1 MLVSPGKELV
11 RATIERYVK
20 LTGAEW
26 AEVAPYWKERSFAK
40 AEFISRA
47 EVVEHCFYVVKE
59 GVQRLYFEH
68 DGSEH
73 CLGFAYGGSWSGDYD
88 SFVRQRPGRF
98 FVQAV
103 TESILIG
110 IRNVDLLRLY
120 DRLPAMERFGR
131 LILEE
136 LIIGRATREIE
147 QLSLSAEER
156 YRRLVQR
163 SPQLLQLIAQKDIAS
178 YLRMTPE
185 TFSRLR
191 AKML

>member
-1 MLVSPGKELV
+1 MLVSQGTGLV
-11 RATIERYVK
+11 RTTIERYVK
-20 LTGAEW
+20 LTDAEW

-40 AEFISRA
+40 AGFISRA
-47 EVVEHCFYVVKE
+47 GTVEEWFYVVKG

-68 DGSEH
+68 DGNEH

-110 IRNVDLLRLY
+110 IRHVDLLRFY
-120 DRLPAMERFGR
+120 DRIPAMERFGR

-156 YRRLVQR
+156 YRNLVQR

-191 AKML
+191 AKVI